1 LRHGNTTA
9 KPAIG
14 AKKRLAGAD
23 PRKCDALLF
32 FLRYNVDVFY
42 HARIILKP
50 ERAKDDPILA
60 YELDMPRQDLMAK
73 IARPFIEGRQFFCGG
88 VVVDPLRVQEVR
100 FSETQQSSS
109 ELAPFINARRRSHNI
124 LSLSPPQ
131 HEVIWEG
138 ADKTREIID
147 EAGVPEVKDVGIN
160 PKVPNDRVF
169 IVHGHDQRAVD
180 QTEILIHRFG
190 LTPVILRE
198 APSEGR
204 TVIEKLEAHSN
215 VGCAIVLLTPDDVGG
230 IDREHLTPR
239 ARQNV
244 IWEWGYLVAR
254 LKRQNVICLYKS
266 GVELPSD
273 LDGLVTIHISDD
285 VREKA
290 EEIRRELRAAGY
302 DQIG

>member
-1 LRHGNTTA
+1 MPLKT
-9 KPAIG
+9 
-14 AKKRLAGAD
+14 
-23 PRKCDALLF
+23 CALLF
-32 FLRYNVDVFY
+32 FLRYNMGVFY
-42 HARIILKP
+42 HARVILKP
-50 ERAKDDPILA
+50 ERAKDNPVLA
-60 YELDMPRQDLMAK
+60 YELDMTREDLMAK
-73 IARPFIEGRQFFCGG
+73 IARPFVGGKQFFCGG
-88 VVVDPLRVQEVR
+88 VVVHPSRVQEVR
-100 FSETQQSSS
+100 FSETQQSST
-109 ELAPFINARRRSHNI
+109 ELAPFIVARNRSHNI
-124 LSLSPPQ
+124 LSLEPPEHQ
-131 HEVIWEG
+131 VIWEG
-138 ADKTREIID
+138 VDRTRAIID
-147 EAGVPEVKDVGIN
+147 EAGVPEVEDVTAN
-160 PKVPNDRVF
+160 PRGPNDRVF

-180 QTEILIHRFG
+180 QTEILIRRFG

-230 IDREHLTPR
+230 TDCEHLSPR

-266 GVELPSD
+266 GVEVPSD
-273 LDGLVTIHISDD
+273 LHGLVTIHISDD

-302 DQIG
+302 DQIA